1 MPDYS
6 KGKIYTIRCKTDDTK
21 IYVGSTIQPLSV
33 RFAGHKGDSKK
44 NYRWY
49 KEIDN
54 WDNWYIELYENYPCN
69 TREELNKREGEIIR
83 MIGNLNKNIA
93 GRTLKEYDDERK
105 NKPERIQQKK
115 EISKKYRERNKD
127 SINERQA
134 NYYSNNK
141 EKVNEKF
148 KCECGCEV
156 YKKHL
161 KEHQKTQKH
170 INLISSLSN

>member
-105 NKPERIQQKK
+105 IKPERIQRKK
-115 EISKKYRERNKD
+115 ETNKNYREENRDIIKEKKSKKT
-127 SINERQA
+127 
-134 NYYSNNK
+134 
-141 EKVNEKF
+141 
-148 KCECGCEV
+148 KCVCGCEV
-156 YKKHL
+156 RSDCL
-161 KEHQKTQKH
+161 TRHQKTQKH

>member
-33 RFAGHKGDSKK
+33 RFAEHKQDSKRS
-44 NYRWY
+44 YRWY

-54 WDNWYIELYENYPCN
+54 WDDWYIELYENYPCN
-69 TREELNKREGEIIR
+69 NREELNKKEGEIIR
-83 MIGNLNKNIA
+83 LIGNLNKNIA

-115 EISKKYRERNKD
+115 EISKIYREENRD
-127 SINERQA
+127 II
-134 NYYSNNK
+134 K
-141 EKVNEKF
+141 EKKSKKT
-148 KCECGCEV
+148 KCVCGCEV
-156 YKKHL
+156 RSDCL
-161 KEHQKTQKH
+161 TRHQKTQKH